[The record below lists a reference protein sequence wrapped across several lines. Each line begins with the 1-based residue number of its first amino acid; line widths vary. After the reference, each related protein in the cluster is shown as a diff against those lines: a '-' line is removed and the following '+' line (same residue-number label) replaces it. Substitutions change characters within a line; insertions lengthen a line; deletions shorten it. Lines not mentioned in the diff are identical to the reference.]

1 MKLLS
6 VNDRTA
12 NNPADNIKGRK
23 NLLKLIPLLKME
35 ITSVLLAILEVKKM
49 TATKKERAIADLVLL
64 SSCGGRRQDLAAF
77 LCHIFQNKRT

>member
-23 NLLKLIPLLKME
+23 NLLKLMPLLKME

-49 TATKKERAIADLVLL
+49 TATKV
-64 SSCGGRRQDLAAF
+64 
-77 LCHIFQNKRT
+77 NKGLKRLPK